1 MRGRL
6 ENDCTENYANGKV
19 WLKKLVGSFRFY
31 SIIIRVFRLPKGT
44 PPKKKKK
51 KKQIK
56 KIVFKDGGEEYRR
69 LFKYSSI
76 QGRDSARG
84 HHVKMFI
91 LV

>member
-51 KKQIK
+51 KKKNK
-56 KIVFKDGGEEYRR
+56 KIVLKDWGEE
-69 LFKYSSI
+69 
-76 QGRDSARG
+76 
-84 HHVKMFI
+84 
-91 LV
+91 